1 MYKIVFQQYIKCAPT
16 KYTIP
21 DDFLLT
27 RLAQEAQKQKKSKYM
42 KTNCENRY
50 LSSFFETYTD
60 HLKKIFYLVRLSNHN
75 CYAQK
80 FMYARTQTIC
90 L

>member
-27 RLAQEAQKQKKSKYM
+27 QLAQEAQKQKKSKYM
-42 KTNCENRY
+42 KTNCEN
-50 LSSFFETYTD
+50 
-60 HLKKIFYLVRLSNHN
+60 H
-75 CYAQK
+75 
-80 FMYARTQTIC
+80 
-90 L
+90 